1 MKTILDLKEVS
12 NYLKLSESMVRKMVR
27 EKTIPYFRLGYRL
40 KFDLDEINKWIE
52 KLSEEESKNSLYF

>member
-1 MKTILDLKEVS
+1 MKTILDLKEIS
-12 NYLKLSESMVRKMVR
+12 NYLKMSESKIRKMVR

-52 KLSEEESKNSLYF
+52 KLSDEESKNSLIY

>member
-52 KLSEEESKNSLYF
+52 KLSEEKSKNSLYF

>member
-52 KLSEEESKNSLYF
+52 KLSKDESKNSLYF

>member
-1 MKTILDLKEVS
+1 MKTILDLKEIS
-12 NYLKLSESMVRKMVR
+12 NYLKMSESMIRKMVR